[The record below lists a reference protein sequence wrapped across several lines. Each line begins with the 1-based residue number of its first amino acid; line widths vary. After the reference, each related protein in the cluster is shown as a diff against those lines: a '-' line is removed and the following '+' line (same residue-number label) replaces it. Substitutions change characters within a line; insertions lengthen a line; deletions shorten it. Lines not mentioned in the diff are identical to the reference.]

1 MAGMSMSLR
10 VVVPPHP
17 LIEHWLTLLRD
28 RQTPSPLF
36 ATAMGELGRW
46 LTYEALRDWL
56 PQRSVEV
63 ETPLERSEGRVIDPE
78 VPLLAVPVL
87 RGGLG
92 LWDGARTVLPAA
104 RVAHVG
110 LQAEGPGEPAHWY
123 LDDLPEAI
131 GERVGLLVFLPVL
144 ASGATAIAVLER
156 LKALGVEGP
165 RRCRPPLWNRRGG
178 PLRLNA
184 PGPPRPTPAPRSM
197 AHSPDRSSAGG
208 TAIVASALAGAMVGA
223 AGIAWWLLSEADR
236 RRRLQRQQRLLSLSR
251 DQAIDPE
258 PLAEKSRS
266 PLRAAPQEAQLH
278 DRVKQLNQAIDDV
291 RRQLERLQ
299 PQG

>member
-36 ATAMGELGRW
+36 ATAMSELGRW

-123 LDDLPEAI
+123 LDDLPEVI

-165 RRCRPPLWNRRGG
+165 R
-178 PLRLNA
+178 LRVVTSLCGA
-184 PGPPRPTPAPRSM
+184 PGLKELGERFPSLT
-197 AHSPDRSSAGG
+197 
-208 TAIVASALAGAMVGA
+208 IYA
-223 AGIAWWLLSEADR
+223 AGIDAEVDGQ
-236 RRRLQRQQRLLSLSR
+236 RRLRPGFGDAVARLYGT
-251 DQAIDPE
+251 AGAG
-258 PLAEKSRS
+258 PL
-266 PLRAAPQEAQLH
+266 
-278 DRVKQLNQAIDDV
+278 
-291 RRQLERLQ
+291 
-299 PQG
+299 G